1 MATADDIAQL
11 KARALAET
19 AAADSLAALDEVR
32 VLHTGRRSALAEI
45 LASIGT
51 LPAAE
56 RGVVGKAA
64 NIARRELETA
74 LTDRKATLEAA
85 ELTEQLAN
93 DRTDV
98 TLPGDPYPRG
108 ALHLLTQVRLEI
120 EEIFLALGYE
130 IADGPEVE
138 TEHYNFTA
146 LNTPEGH
153 PARSSSDTFYVDGS
167 PGTIL
172 RTQTSS
178 VQVRVME
185 GRTPPLYVISPGAVY
200 RRDDVDAT
208 HSPMF
213 HQLEGLAVDEGLSLA
228 HLIGTLKYVAGQL
241 LGSTEYRII
250 PDFFPFTEPSIQ
262 LLVRWTDRSGRT
274 SWMELLGAGM
284 VDPNVFAFAGYD
296 SERWTGFAFG
306 MGLDRIAMVRHGVP
320 DLRMMFD
327 GDLRFLEQFA

>member
-11 KARALAET
+11 KARALADT

-32 VLHTGRRSALAEI
+32 VLHTGRRSALTEI

-64 NIARRELETA
+64 NIARREIETA
-74 LTDRKATLEAA
+74 LTERKATLEAA

-130 IADGPEVE
+130 IAAGPEVE

-228 HLIGTLKYVAGQL
+228 HLIGTLKHVAGQL

-320 DLRMMFD
+320 DLRMLFD

>member
-1 MATADDIAQL
+1 MATAHDIAQL
-11 KARALAET
+11 KDRALVDT
-19 AAADSLAALDEVR
+19 AAAASVAALEAVR
-32 VLHTGRRSALAEI
+32 VAHTGRRSQLAEI
-45 LASIGT
+45 LSTIGQ
-51 LPAAE
+51 LSAE
-56 RGVVGKAA
+56 DRGVIGKAA
-64 NIARRELETA
+64 NIARREIEAA
-74 LTDRKATLEAA
+74 LGSRKAELEAA
-85 ELTEQLAN
+85 ELTEKLDH

-108 ALHLLTQVRLEI
+108 AMHLLTQVRLEI

-153 PARSSSDTFYVDGS
+153 PARSSSDTFYVEGPS
-167 PGTIL
+167 GVIL

-185 GRTPPLYVISPGAVY
+185 ARTPPLYVISPGAVY

-228 HLIGTLKYVAGQL
+228 HLTGTLKHVASQL

-262 LLVRWTDRSGRT
+262 LLVRWTDRTGRT

-284 VDPNVFAFAGYD
+284 VDPNVFGFAGYD

-320 DLRMMFD
+320 DLRMLFD
-327 GDLRFLEQFA
+327 GDLRFLEQFS

>member
-1 MATADDIAQL
+1 MTTADDIAQL
-11 KARALAET
+11 RATALADA
-19 AAADSLAALDEVR
+19 AAADSLAALEEVR
-32 VLHTGRRSALAEI
+32 VAQTGRRSRLAQI
-45 LASIGT
+45 LSGIGQ
-51 LPAAE
+51 LAPQE

-64 NIARRELETA
+64 NLARRDIEAALAARKAELEA
-74 LTDRKATLEAA
+74 L
-85 ELTEQLAN
+85 ELTRRLDE
-93 DRTDV
+93 DRTDI
-98 TLPGDPYPRG
+98 TLPGDPFPRG
-108 ALHLLTQVRLEI
+108 ALHLLTQVRLEV

-130 IADGPEVE
+130 IAHGPEVE

-153 PARSSSDTFYVDGS
+153 PARSSSDTFYVDGT
-167 PGTIL
+167 PGVIL

-185 GRTPPLYVISPGAVY
+185 ARTPPLYVISPGAVY

-228 HLIGTLKYVAGQL
+228 HLIGTLEHVAGQL

-284 VDPNVFAFAGYD
+284 VDPNVFGFAGYD

-320 DLRMMFD
+320 DLRLLFD

>member
-1 MATADDIAQL
+1 MATADDIAKL
-11 KARALAET
+11 KDRALAET
-19 AAADSLAALDEVR
+19 GAAGSIAALEEVR
-32 VLHTGRRSALAEI
+32 VAYTGRRSELAEI
-45 LASIGT
+45 LSTIGR
-51 LPAAE
+51 LSPEE
-56 RGVVGKAA
+56 RGVIGKAA
-64 NIARRELETA
+64 NIARREIEAA
-74 LTDRKATLEAA
+74 LGTRKAELEAA
-85 ELTEQLAN
+85 ELTQQLAN

-108 ALHLLTQVRLEI
+108 AMHLLSQVRLEL

-146 LNTPEGH
+146 LNTPDGH
-153 PARSSSDTFYVDGS
+153 PARSSSDTFYVDGA
-167 PGTIL
+167 PGVIL

-185 GRTPPLYVISPGAVY
+185 ARTPPLYVISPGAVY

-228 HLIGTLKYVAGQL
+228 HLTGTLKHVASQL

-250 PDFFPFTEPSIQ
+250 PDYFPFTEPSIQ
-262 LLVRWTDRSGRT
+262 LLVRWTDRTGRT

-284 VDPNVFAFAGYD
+284 VDPNVFGFAGYD

-320 DLRMMFD
+320 DLRMLFE
-327 GDLRFLEQFA
+327 GDLRLLEQFA

>member
-1 MATADDIAQL
+1 VATADDIAQL
-11 KARALAET
+11 KARALADT

-32 VLHTGRRSALAEI
+32 VLHTGRRSALTEI

-64 NIARRELETA
+64 NIARREIETA
-74 LTDRKATLEAA
+74 LTERKATLEAA

-130 IADGPEVE
+130 IAAGPEVE

-228 HLIGTLKYVAGQL
+228 HLIGTLKHVAGQL

-320 DLRMMFD
+320 DLRMLFD

>member
-1 MATADDIAQL
+1 VATADDIAKLQD
-11 KARALAET
+11 RALADT
-19 AAADSLAALDEVR
+19 ASAGSVAALEEARVR
-32 VLHTGRRSALAEI
+32 HTGRRSELAEI

-51 LPAAE
+51 LPPEE
-56 RGVVGKAA
+56 RGVIGKAA
-64 NIARRELETA
+64 NIARREIEDA
-74 LTDRKATLEAA
+74 LAARKALLEAA
-85 ELTEQLAN
+85 ELTAQLAN
-93 DRTDV
+93 DRTDI

-120 EEIFLALGYE
+120 EELFLALGYE
-130 IADGPEVE
+130 IAEGPEVE

-153 PARSSSDTFYVDGS
+153 PARSSSDTFYIDGAR
-167 PGTIL
+167 GTIL

-185 GRTPPLYVISPGAVY
+185 SRTPPLYVISPGAVY

-213 HQLEGLAVDEGLSLA
+213 HQLEGLAIDEGLSLA
-228 HLIGTLKYVAGQL
+228 HLIGTLKHVAGQL

-262 LLVRWTDRSGRT
+262 LLVRWTDRAGRT

-284 VDPNVFAFAGYD
+284 VDPNVFTFAGYD

-320 DLRMMFD
+320 DLRMLFD
-327 GDLRFLEQFA
+327 GDLRFLEQFS